1 MDPNDVLLKAAG
13 EFGTPLYVYNAD
25 VICRQVS
32 YFKEAFKDF
41 PLQIRF
47 AMKSNSNINIL
58 KLMLKEGVGL
68 DTVSIPELY
77 TGLQMGFRPDQIVFT
92 PNLVDFQEIV
102 EAVKLGADI
111 NIENLSNLEE
121 VGKEYG
127 SSKPCFIRLNPHIIA
142 ESQSKEVAEWHNQSK
157 FGISLTQFDQLH
169 EIVKKY
175 GIKVDGIHIH
185 SSHVIMETEIF
196 LKGAAIIFELAE
208 NFPDLK
214 YIDFGGGIK
223 VPHYPGER
231 VVDLVELGKALKPKY
246 DDFCQKVDKKIE
258 FWFEPGRFLVGES
271 GTLLVQ
277 VKVLKTNGH
286 VQFVGVDSGFN
297 HLIRPMFYDSYH
309 EILNLSNPGA
319 KKEKYTIVGNLCEID
334 NFAKDRSLNE
344 IREGDILAIT
354 HAGAYGYSMASQYNS
369 RFRPA
374 EVMISG
380 DKMQV
385 IRNRDSLDDLLRN
398 QIEINI

>member
-1 MDPNDVLLKAAG
+1 MPYREYLLNAANK
-13 EFGTPLYVYNAD
+13 FGTPLYVYDAD
-25 VICRQVS
+25 IILRQIS
-32 YFKEAFKDF
+32 YFKEAFKAF
-41 PLQIRF
+41 PLRIMF

-58 KLMLKEGVGL
+58 KLMLKNGVGL
-68 DTVSIPELY
+68 DTVSILELQ
-77 TGLQMGFRPDQIVFT
+77 TGLQMGFSSEQIVFT
-92 PNLVDFQEIV
+92 PNLVDFNEIV
-102 EAVKLGADI
+102 EAVTLGADI
-111 NIENLSNLEE
+111 NIENLSNLEKF
-121 VGKEYG
+121 GKEYG
-127 SSKPCFIRLNPHIIA
+127 SSKSCFIRLNPHIIA
-142 ESQSKEVAEWHNQSK
+142 ESKSKAVTEWHNQSK

-169 EIVKKY
+169 KIIKKY
-175 GIKVDGIHIH
+175 GIIVDGIHIH

-196 LKGAAIIFELAE
+196 LKGAAIIFQLAE
-208 NFPDLK
+208 NFPHLK

-223 VPHYPGER
+223 VPHYSGER
-231 VVDLVELGKALKPKY
+231 VVDLIELGKALKPKY
-246 DDFCQKVDKKIE
+246 DDFCRKIDKRIE
-258 FWFEPGRFLVGES
+258 LWFEPGRFMVGES

-286 VQFVGVDSGFN
+286 VKFAGVDSGFSQ
-297 HLIRPMFYDSYH
+297 LIRPMFYDAYH
-309 EILNLSNPGA
+309 EIVNLSNPGG
-319 KKEKYTIVGNLCEID
+319 KQEVYTVVGNLCEID
-334 NFAKDRSLNE
+334 NFAKDRFLNE

-385 IRNRDSLDDLLRN
+385 IRKRDTLEDLLRN